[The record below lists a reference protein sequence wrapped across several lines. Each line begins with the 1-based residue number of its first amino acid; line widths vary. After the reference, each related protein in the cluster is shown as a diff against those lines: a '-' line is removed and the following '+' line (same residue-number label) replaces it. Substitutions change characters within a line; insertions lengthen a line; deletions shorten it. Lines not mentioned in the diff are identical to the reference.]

1 MDALEEVDLDLELV
15 ATHGP
20 FTLTKTGAVATGEP
34 TYDEWQA
41 AFEWAQN
48 VEKASPFWI
57 GDLLVYGDKFGEMA
71 SQVLDAT
78 DYAEQ
83 TCKNA
88 KHTCKVIPPER
99 RRPGVP
105 FSHHQE
111 IAAVKAPDEQD
122 AWLEKCEVENL
133 TRDQLRV
140 QIKTVKSA
148 QAGKQVDLW
157 LHVLCNDVEAQE
169 KLASRLR
176 LEGFSVKMTAKDH
189 KED

>member
-1 MDALEEVDLDLELV
+1 MDAMQEVDLELV

-20 FTLTKTGAVATGEP
+20 FQLTKTGAVAVGEP
-34 TYDEWQA
+34 TYEEWQA

-57 GDLLVYGDKFGEMA
+57 GDLLAFGDKWGEMA
-71 SQVLDAT
+71 SQVLEAT
-78 DYAEQ
+78 DYAMQ

-88 KHTCKVIPPER
+88 KHTCKTIPPER
-99 RRPGVP
+99 RRPGVS
-105 FSHHQE
+105 FAHHQE
-111 IAAVKAPDEQD
+111 IAAVKEPDEQD
-122 AWLEKCEVENL
+122 KWLEKCEVEDL

-140 QIKTVKSA
+140 QIKAAKSA
-148 QAGKQVDLW
+148 AAGKSVDLW
-157 LHVLCNDVEAQE
+157 LMVLCADVEAQE

-176 LEGFSVKMTAKDH
+176 LEGFSVKLTAKDH